1 MRLAAGLLV
10 TFGILVTG
18 AASAAGTERDAT
30 DHTALVAQWQAPPYW
45 LPPARGAEASASGRQ
60 PLAGGPT
67 ALPFIAL
74 FPCRLVDTR
83 APAFPA
89 PLGGGFL
96 PPATVRSYTLTGVCN
111 VPPGAQAISLNVTVV
126 NPTGPGFITLYPE
139 GGAFPPVSTLNYL
152 GHDVIVNAAVVPLS
166 ATGGISMALGV
177 SGGDVILDT
186 NGYYA
191 TVPSVT
197 SVNTLAGDLTLSAGS
212 NVTITPSG
220 NTLTIASTGGGGGTV
235 TSVGTGS
242 GLTGGPITTTGT
254 VSVAPLGITTGL
266 LANNAVTSA
275 KLAPGSVGLAQID
288 PTQVQGRVASGC
300 PDGLSIQSINQDG
313 SVACLA
319 SSPQAGFLI
328 STIDSVGDV
337 GQYTSITTGWDGLGL
352 ISYYDATNGDLK
364 VAHCSNLSCTSATI
378 TTLDS
383 AGDVGL
389 HSSITVA
396 ADGAALISYF
406 DATNGGLKVAHCV
419 NLSCTSAIKSTI
431 DTGGVGN
438 HSSIAIGAD
447 ARGIISYYDAT
458 NGDLKV
464 AHCSNAAC
472 TSATV
477 TTLDSAGDVGLF
489 TSITAGGDGSPA
501 ISYYDNTNGRLKAAS
516 CSDFLCSTASIFTID
531 GSGDVG
537 RFGSSLTIGPDG
549 FGLVSYLDLTN
560 FVLKVAHCGSAGCTA
575 TVVDNSSPAH
585 VGRYSSLTI
594 GPDGFALIS
603 YYDFT
608 NQNLKVAHCSNNLC
622 LPWVRRR

>member
-220 NTLTIASTGGGGGTV
+220 NTLTIASTGGGG
-235 TSVGTGS
+235 
-242 GLTGGPITTTGT
+242 
-254 VSVAPLGITTGL
+254 
-266 LANNAVTSA
+266 
-275 KLAPGSVGLAQID
+275 
-288 PTQVQGRVASGC
+288 
-300 PDGLSIQSINQDG
+300 
-313 SVACLA
+313 
-319 SSPQAGFLI
+319 
-328 STIDSVGDV
+328 
-337 GQYTSITTGWDGLGL
+337 
-352 ISYYDATNGDLK
+352 
-364 VAHCSNLSCTSATI
+364 
-378 TTLDS
+378 
-383 AGDVGL
+383 
-389 HSSITVA
+389 
-396 ADGAALISYF
+396 
-406 DATNGGLKVAHCV
+406 
-419 NLSCTSAIKSTI
+419 
-431 DTGGVGN
+431 
-438 HSSIAIGAD
+438 
-447 ARGIISYYDAT
+447 
-458 NGDLKV
+458 
-464 AHCSNAAC
+464 
-472 TSATV
+472 
-477 TTLDSAGDVGLF
+477 
-489 TSITAGGDGSPA
+489 
-501 ISYYDNTNGRLKAAS
+501 
-516 CSDFLCSTASIFTID
+516 
-531 GSGDVG
+531 
-537 RFGSSLTIGPDG
+537 
-549 FGLVSYLDLTN
+549 
-560 FVLKVAHCGSAGCTA
+560 
-575 TVVDNSSPAH
+575 
-585 VGRYSSLTI
+585 
-594 GPDGFALIS
+594 
-603 YYDFT
+603 
-608 NQNLKVAHCSNNLC
+608 
-622 LPWVRRR
+622 